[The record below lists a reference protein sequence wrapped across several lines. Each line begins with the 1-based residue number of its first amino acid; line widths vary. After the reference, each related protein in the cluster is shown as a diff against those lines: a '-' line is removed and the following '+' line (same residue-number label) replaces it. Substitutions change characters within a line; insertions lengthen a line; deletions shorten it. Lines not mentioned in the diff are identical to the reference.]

1 MDRTRKDQ
9 TTYMSFFHKR
19 SGCYLGIK
27 KCFCRK
33 RNRECLASRGRRKTG
48 KTQGLRKIAQR
59 NFCKLKKYD
68 RKTKSGQGLT

>member
-1 MDRTRKDQ
+1 MLLG
-9 TTYMSFFHKR
+9 HKNA
-19 SGCYLGIK
+19 
-27 KCFCRK
+27 CRRE

-68 RKTKSGQGLT
+68 RKN